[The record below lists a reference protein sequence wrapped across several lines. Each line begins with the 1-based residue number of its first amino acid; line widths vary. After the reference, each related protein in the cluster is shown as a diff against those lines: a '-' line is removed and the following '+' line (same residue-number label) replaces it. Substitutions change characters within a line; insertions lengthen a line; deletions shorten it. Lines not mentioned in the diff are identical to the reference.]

1 MKKDQSTEEKIKAA
15 AKEVFI
21 SKGFSGC
28 STREI
33 AKASGMNVALVNYYF
48 RSKSELFKLVFH
60 DAMEDFVNSMVQV
73 FSSNAPLEQ
82 KIRLVIETEYE
93 FLSTHPDLP
102 AFIVNEMSREEGC
115 QIDTTFFE
123 KILSTGIFEE
133 CNKAF
138 EEGSMRRISME
149 NLTLLI
155 MSNCDFPFM
164 SKNLMKA
171 VHKISDE
178 ELNERLIAHKE
189 IVIEMLITYLFPQ
202 KTNK

>member
-1 MKKDQSTEEKIKAA
+1 MKKDLSTEEKIKAA

-60 DAMEDFVNSMVQV
+60 DAMEDFVNSMVNV
-73 FSSNAPLEQ
+73 FSSDAPLEQ
-82 KIRLVIETEYE
+82 KIRLVIEAEYD
-93 FLSTHPDLP
+93 FLRTHPELP

-115 QIDTTFFE
+115 QIDTTFFD
-123 KILSTGIFEE
+123 KILSTGIFDE
-133 CNKAF
+133 CTKAF
-138 EEGSMRRISME
+138 EEGRMRKIDMA

-178 ELNERLIAHKE
+178 ELNECLIAHKE
-189 IVIEMLITYLFPQ
+189 IVIEMLITYLFPKQ
-202 KTNK
+202 TNK

>member
-1 MKKDQSTEEKIKAA
+1 MKKDLSTEEKIKAA

-60 DAMEDFVNSMVQV
+60 GAMEDFVNSMVQV

-102 AFIVNEMSREEGC
+102 TFIVNEMHREEGC

-123 KILSTGIFEE
+123 KILSTGIFDE
-133 CNKAF
+133 CKKAF
-138 EEGSMRRISME
+138 EEGRMRKISME

-171 VHKISDE
+171 VHKMSDE